1 MEAHSFVG
9 YSPKLYEALQI
20 LAYQEFQYETCDSY
34 PPQQNCHPVDH
45 RLHYELCLRAL
56 IGDSA
61 AYEEIEAGYGAFYLE
76 QLFLQ
81 MDDVNLRDLIRS
93 GRLLDLKFNKDG
105 FYMAVLEEKDEA

>member
-1 MEAHSFVG
+1 MGTHSFVG

-34 PPQQNCHPVDH
+34 PPQHGCHPVDYK
-45 RLHYELCLRAL
+45 LHMTLCIEALRGNHDAFN
-56 IGDSA
+56 
-61 AYEEIEAGYGAFYLE
+61 EIEAGFGVFYLE

-93 GRLLDLKFNKDG
+93 GKLKDLQFDDDG
-105 FYMAVLEEKDEA
+105 YYLAVLEE